1 MKGFIELLNHQ
12 FRENSSRPAVIYHH
26 RIFTFGELAERAAAI
41 GGFLG
46 EKGLKKGDIVIL
58 YTPEKLSFL
67 LIHLGIILCG
77 GVSLPLNPNFTSE
90 EMIYFL
96 NDSGARFVFASGQ
109 QASIIDKIKSKCPGL
124 KAVFEPSLALN
135 EKFLRGV
142 KKREAGKLGS
152 WEDRKIGRWEDGKRR
167 KDGGKKFRR
176 LKASKP
182 FLQKNSNALYDDQHF
197 EAFSADSVH
206 LKKPSVGPKGLIG
219 PPCHGG
225 FMLYSSGT
233 TGQPKG
239 VMHTHANTGAS
250 LLALQKC
257 WKFSPGD
264 VLLNVLPLFHIHG
277 LSFAAHLSLISGSS
291 MIIEDRFHP
300 LKTME
305 KIKDATVFMGVP
317 TYYYSFLNRREFRE
331 RAKEWKRTRLFTC
344 GSASI
349 RTEVVGEIETI
360 IGKPLINRYGM
371 TESHVITSLP
381 LAGPYK
387 HGSVG
392 LPLEGIEVKIGKPGR
407 EEAGEVMVRGQ
418 NLFDHYWKKPGATQ
432 SAFDEDGFFKTGD
445 LGYFDDDGY
454 LFLVGRKSDLVI
466 TGGFNVYPAVVERVI
481 NEFPGVKESAVI
493 GIPDAVKG
501 EKVMAVI
508 VPEAAGK
515 LDIDELKKHCREKL
529 VNYQCPVYFEIV
541 EELPRNTMGKVLK
554 RELKEKVTIGE
565 TNEEKRFY

>member
-12 FRENSSRPAVIYHH
+12 FRENSCRPAIIYQD
-26 RIFTFGELAERAAAI
+26 RVFSYAEVEERAEAI
-41 GGFLG
+41 GGFLR
-46 EKGLKKGDIVIL
+46 EKGLKPGDIVIL

-67 LIHLGIILCG
+67 LIHLGIIFCG
-77 GVSLPLNPNFTSE
+77 GVSLLLNPNFTSE

-96 NDSGARFVFASGQ
+96 NDSGARFIFASGQ
-109 QASIIDKIKSKCPGL
+109 QASIIEKIKTKCPGL
-124 KAVFEPSLALN
+124 KSVFDPTTALN
-135 EKFLRGV
+135 EKL
-142 KKREAGKLGS
+142 LQ
-152 WEDRKIGRWEDGKRR
+152 GRLKNE
-167 KDGGKKFRR
+167 GGKGRRVEGEKIRTSKVR
-176 LKASKP
+176 LKASIP
-182 FLQKNSNALYDDQHF
+182 CVPANSYELYNIRDSD
-197 EAFSADSVH
+197 AFAAGTVH

-219 PPCHGG
+219 PPCHGA

-331 RAKEWKRTRLFTC
+331 KAKEWRRTRLFTC
-344 GSASI
+344 GSAPI
-349 RTEVVGEIETI
+349 RAEVLDEIENI

-387 HGSVG
+387 RGSVG
-392 LPLEGIEVKIGKPGR
+392 LPLEGLEVKIGKPGR

-418 NLFDHYWKKPGATQ
+418 NLFDHYWKKTEATQ
-432 SAFDEDGFFKTGD
+432 SAFDGDGFFKTGD
-445 LGYFDDDGY
+445 LGYFDEDGY
-454 LFLVGRKSDLVI
+454 LFLKGRKSDLI
-466 TGGFNVYPAVVERVI
+466 ISSGFNVYPAVVERVI

-508 VPEAAGK
+508 VPEVWGK
-515 LDIDELKKHCREKL
+515 VAIDELKKHCREKL
-529 VNYQCPVYFEIV
+529 VNYQCPVAFEIV

-554 RELKEKVTIGE
+554 RELKEKF
-565 TNEEKRFY
+565 KDR